1 MRLGHVSVVLA
12 AFSLG
17 AAVVLYVKVERLERG
32 LGSARASPKEGIRE
46 TEIADAREVG
56 PRARV
61 RGEDSEAS
69 GESGTPV
76 HASGGGSRA
85 GADTR
90 PVSLEQRIARLERD
104 QQVLRA
110 ERGAPFRI
118 SERFA
123 RNTEDLAKQLSLTST
138 QRTRIE
144 DVIGRARQRIEDVL
158 KIPDETGKSPFERRA
173 EARKNIEEA
182 MKNPRPGVPGM
193 LAIATDMIS
202 YRDQKIPGRNDTY
215 GDEIDR
221 IRKETREEI
230 STALDAKQQ
239 EAFQQTNVDGLLGEA
254 GQMSFAYAI
263 GSGGQ
268 GGEAEMVV
276 EMGAGIVTEE
286 HAVAPGGDEPPP
298 EAPDGEDR

>member
-1 MRLGHVSVVLA
+1 MRLGHVSTVLA
-12 AFSLG
+12 ALALG
-17 AAVVLYVKVERLERG
+17 LAVVLYVKVDRLESA
-32 LGSARASPKEGIRE
+32 LGNARAAPKEGIRHAE
-46 TEIADAREVG
+46 TRTAEWDGGV
-56 PRARV
+56 RV
-61 RGEDSEAS
+61 REEAS
-69 GESGTPV
+69 EPSADRGAAV
-76 HASGGGSRA
+76 HASGRGSA
-85 GADTR
+85 NPR
-90 PVSLEQRIARLERD
+90 PESLEERITRLEHG
-104 QQVLRA
+104 QQALRT
-110 ERGAPFRI
+110 ERGIPFR
-118 SERFA
+118 SQRFA

-138 QRTRIE
+138 QRTRID

-193 LAIATDMIS
+193 LSIATDMIS

-239 EAFQQTNVDGLLGEA
+239 EAFQETNVDGLLGET
-254 GQMSFAYAI
+254 GQMSFAYVV
-263 GSGGQ
+263 GSGTD

-276 EMGAGIVTEE
+276 EMGADI
-286 HAVAPGGDEPPP
+286 HAVPPGGEVPPP
-298 EAPDGEDR
+298 DAPASDEK